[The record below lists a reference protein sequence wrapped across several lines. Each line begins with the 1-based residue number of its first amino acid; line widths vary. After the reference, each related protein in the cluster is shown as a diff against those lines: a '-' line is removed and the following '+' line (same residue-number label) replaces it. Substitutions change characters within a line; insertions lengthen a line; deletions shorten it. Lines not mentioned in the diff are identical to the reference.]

1 MKTLIHT
8 CVYVGK
14 TPPVSLK
21 NTYSL
26 QEAPFTQRGK
36 CALGIDKRWSSA
48 TRDESNARVDDKR
61 ALSVSREF
69 QFLVQERGKS
79 SERL

>member
-8 CVYVGK
+8 CVYFGK
-14 TPPVSLK
+14 TPRVSLK

-26 QEAPFTQRGK
+26 QEPKGANA
-36 CALGIDKRWSSA
+36 ALGIDKRWSSA
-48 TRDESNARVDDKR
+48 TTDESNARVDNRR